1 MLIESQTVSDVF
13 QRSSLWRRRF
23 WVLDPVEFFDIIW
36 MDMALHLEQMVVCSS
51 AAVFGVEICLGSEP

>member
-1 MLIESQTVSDVF
+1 MSDVF

-51 AAVFGVEICLGSEP
+51 AAVLGVEICLGSEP